1 LNILVSGSSGFI
13 GSHIVTEL
21 ASHGHPVLALTRKGQ
36 GSANAARIKERS
48 WSFTETIPEN
58 EMGSLRYAIHL
69 AHDFNGVLGAEKTIS
84 GTLELIA
91 ACRKAGAKRQIFL
104 SSLSAHAGAQ
114 SRYGQTK
121 YKIEQSLANMPDVV
135 IIRPGLV
142 LGKGGLYGRISK
154 WVKRFPIVPLPDGG
168 RGKISVIDISVLSRH
183 IISILLADHVGD
195 AYNLFDPMPKTLR
208 GLVLEEALAVGRK
221 IFIVNLS
228 ANFLIALLSAFEACK
243 IKLPVTS
250 DNLQGFVANQSSET
264 HQLTPWENA

>member
-1 LNILVSGSSGFI
+1 MNILVSGSSGFI
-13 GSHIVTEL
+13 GSHIVAEL
-21 ASHGHPVLALTRKGQ
+21 ASQGQSVLALTRKVQ
-36 GSANAARIKERS
+36 GDANAAGIMEIS
-48 WSFTETIPEN
+48 WSFTETLPEN
-58 EMGSLRYAIHL
+58 KLGSLCYAIHL
-69 AHDFNGVLGAEKTIS
+69 AHDFDGALGAERTVS
-84 GTLELIA
+84 GTLELITT
-91 ACRKAGAKRQIFL
+91 CRKAGAKRQIFL

-142 LGKGGLYGRISK
+142 LGNGGLYGRISR

-168 RGKISVIDISVLSRH
+168 RGKISVINISVLSRQM
-183 IISILLADHVGD
+183 IFVLFADHVGD
-195 AYNLFDPMPKTLR
+195 AYNLFEEMPKTLR
-208 GLVLEEALAVGRK
+208 ELVLEEARAVGRK
-221 IFIVNLS
+221 IFIIDLS

-250 DNLQGFVANQSSET
+250 DNLQGFVANQTSET